1 MERPTI
7 FNEEYVASHQPRN
20 SPYFVDIHL
29 PNQVPYPRSRHVK
42 ATKAYSLS
50 MPIRGEGETLIRQQ
64 VSHNGHLSTA
74 PTVESTMRI
83 HNFRISLESS
93 EAPDFID
100 ITDQIVDSVQETG
113 VTSGNVLVYSMHTT
127 AAIKINEM
135 EPLLLED
142 LARTLEHIAPRDADY
157 RHNDFTV
164 RTVNMNEDECPNG
177 HAHCQHLTLGT
188 SETIAIIDGAMQL
201 GTYQRIFFIE
211 LDHPRQ
217 REILIQ
223 VMGF

>member
-1 MERPTI
+1 
-7 FNEEYVASHQPRN
+7 V
-20 SPYFVDIHL
+20 
-29 PNQVPYPRSRHVK
+29 
-42 ATKAYSLS
+42 
-50 MPIRGEGETLIRQQ
+50 IRQQ
-64 VSHNGHLSTA
+64 VNQNGLLTHMR
-74 PTVESTMRI
+74 TVESPMRI
-83 HNFRISLESS
+83 CNFQISLETTN
-93 EAPDFID
+93 APEFID
-100 ITDQIVDSVQETG
+100 ITDQVLDSIVESNITM
-113 VTSGNVLVYSMHTT
+113 GNVLVYSKHTT

-188 SETIAIIDGAMQL
+188 SETVPIIDGAVQL
-201 GTYQRIFFIE
+201 GTYQRVFFIE

-217 REILIQ
+217 REFLIQ
-223 VMGF
+223 VMGY